1 MSSLKILLPILAALA
16 PPCSSF
22 APSIPSVSR
31 SSIGTDIRPPCVL
44 RAAPGDSKTNN
55 IPGDDT
61 EPSNIEYDALGH
73 IGKTAGSALVALTLS
88 FSAITAPL
96 PFSTDGLVTSIPS
109 ANAAVSPS
117 SIMIAAG
124 RNSKS
129 PPSEDDVII
138 KELEQETR
146 AVEREAKADRR
157 KAKIELS
164 REKFFEYEARM
175 AEQQEARIEDAEQRA
190 EAEFE
195 KDKVEA
201 EKLKA
206 LEEKAEREAALA
218 QTKEEKLAKQ
228 KEARALLKKE
238 KEIERKEKKA
248 LRAEKIFLAEE
259 EQERKILQQK
269 EDAAFAEEK
278 KYEEVEKEFETV
290 AELAKEEEMELSL
303 LKGLKGL
310 SSKK

>member
-1 MSSLKILLPILAALA
+1 
-16 PPCSSF
+16 
-22 APSIPSVSR
+22 
-31 SSIGTDIRPPCVL
+31 
-44 RAAPGDSKTNN
+44 
-55 IPGDDT
+55 
-61 EPSNIEYDALGH
+61 
-73 IGKTAGSALVALTLS
+73 
-88 FSAITAPL
+88 
-96 PFSTDGLVTSIPS
+96 
-109 ANAAVSPS
+109 
-117 SIMIAAG
+117 MIAAG
-124 RNSKS
+124 RNSKA
-129 PPSEDDVII
+129 PPSDDDVII

-228 KEARALLKKE
+228 KEARVSSWLGLSR
-238 KEIERKEKKA
+238 EICW
-248 LRAEKIFLAEE
+248 
-259 EQERKILQQK
+259 ILQY
-269 EDAAFAEEK
+269 F
-278 KYEEVEKEFETV
+278 
-290 AELAKEEEMELSL
+290 LSIINTYAY
-303 LKGLKGL
+303 
-310 SSKK
+310 